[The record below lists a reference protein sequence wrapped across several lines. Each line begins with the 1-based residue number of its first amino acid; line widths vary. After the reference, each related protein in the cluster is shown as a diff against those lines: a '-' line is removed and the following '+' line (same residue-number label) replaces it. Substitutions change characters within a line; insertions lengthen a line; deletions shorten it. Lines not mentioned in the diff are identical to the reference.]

1 MRKIKNLSYY
11 FLKQNSA
18 IFKEKPGHNI
28 YEKKY
33 LTNKHPY
40 MAIYLKVS
48 QSKLANNK

>member
-1 MRKIKNLSYY
+1 MRKIKNLSHY

-18 IFKEKPGHNI
+18 IFKEEPGHNI

-40 MAIYLKVS
+40 TEMYLKMS
-48 QSKLANNK
+48 QSKPIINN